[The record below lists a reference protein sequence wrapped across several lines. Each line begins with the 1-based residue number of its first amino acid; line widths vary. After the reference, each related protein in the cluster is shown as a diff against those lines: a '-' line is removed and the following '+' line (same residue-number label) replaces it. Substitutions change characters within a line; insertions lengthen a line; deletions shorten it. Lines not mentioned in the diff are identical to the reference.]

1 MTSATLVLPEVRVH
15 PRKALPFYSRH
26 PWVYHSAIV
35 SQSDD
40 IAPGSE
46 VVLRTHDGKFIARG
60 LFNPSSNIR
69 VRLYSWEESHPL
81 DDAFWSRRLD
91 DALQLRRR
99 FFGSFTPELAC
110 RMVYS
115 EADQLSGLIVDRFG
129 EWLTVQFTSRA
140 LADRKDLLLD
150 LLEAKLAP
158 KGIMLRSE
166 KGIRAAEGLE
176 LTDGLARG
184 IEPPRPLLI
193 RENDISYAVD
203 LAAGQK
209 TGFFLDQRENRRR
222 LASFTAG
229 WRVLD
234 MFCYSGG
241 FGLNCLVHGPAAE
254 VIAVDSSAAALEL
267 TYANAERNGVADRLQ
282 VMQEDGF
289 RALEQLV
296 AAEDKFSTVILDPP
310 KLAKHRDSLDAALR
324 GYFSLNRLA
333 VDLLEPGGLLM
344 TCSCSGHVSHDMF
357 TEMLSRVSLH
367 SGRHVQILEARGPGP
382 DHPASI
388 HCLETDYL
396 KCYLC
401 RVV

>member
-1 MTSATLVLPEVRVH
+1 MPSVTLALPEVRIH
-15 PRKALPFYSRH
+15 ARKALPFYSKH

-35 SQSDD
+35 SMTDD

-60 LFNPSSNIR
+60 LYNPNSNIR
-69 VRLYSWEESHPL
+69 VRLYSWDENLQL
-81 DDAFWSRRLD
+81 DDRFWSRRLD
-91 DALQLRRR
+91 DAIGLRRR
-99 FFGSFTPELAC
+99 LFGHFTPELAC
-110 RMVYS
+110 RLVYS
-115 EADQLSGLIVDRFG
+115 EADQFSGLIIDRFG
-129 EWLTVQFTSRA
+129 DWLTVQFTSRA
-140 LADRKDLLLD
+140 LADRKERLLD
-150 LLEAKLAP
+150 LLEQKLAP
-158 KGIMLRSE
+158 KGIVLRSE

-176 LTDGLARG
+176 ITDGLVRG
-184 IEPPRPLLI
+184 IEPPNPLLI
-193 RENDISYAVD
+193 RENDVIYSVD
-203 LAAGQK
+203 LTAGQK

-222 LASFTAG
+222 IASFAAKS
-229 WRVLD
+229 RVLD

-267 TYANAERNGVADRLQ
+267 TYVNAERNGVADRLQ

-289 RALEQLV
+289 TALEQIV
-296 AAEDKFSTVILDPP
+296 AAGDKFTTIILDPP
-310 KLAKHRDSLDAALR
+310 KLAKHRDGIEAALR
-324 GYFSLNRLA
+324 GYYSLNRLA
-333 VDLLEPGGLLM
+333 VDAIEPGGLLM
-344 TCSCSGHVSHDMF
+344 TCSCSGHVTHEMF
-357 TEMLSRVSLH
+357 TEMLSRVSLQ

-382 DHPASI
+382 DHPASV